1 CNENLQIYT
10 AISPPPKQGVSPS
23 LRALGG
29 VSTNPA
35 HQTATININHNYTH
49 LIHQGETLEI
59 FNTQGQLVK
68 TIPLSGLE
76 TTTFTTANLIS
87 GIYYCRLQNHPE
99 IEGVKM
105 VVW

>member
-1 CNENLQIYT
+1 M
-10 AISPPPKQGVSPS
+10 
-23 LRALGG
+23 RALGA
-29 VSTNPA
+29 VTPNPT
-35 HQTATININHNYTH
+35 HQTATLTLNPNYSH
-49 LIHQGETLEI
+49 LIHQGESFEI

-68 TIPLSGLE
+68 TIPLSGSE
-76 TTTFTTANLIS
+76 TTTFSTANFTS

>member
-1 CNENLQIYT
+1 
-10 AISPPPKQGVSPS
+10 
-23 LRALGG
+23 LRALGA
-29 VSTNPA
+29 VTPNPA
-35 HQTATININHNYTH
+35 HQTATLTINPNYSH
-49 LIHQGETLEI
+49 LIKQGETLEI

-68 TIPLSGLE
+68 TIPLSGFE
-76 TTTFTTANLIS
+76 TTTFTTANFTS

>member
-1 CNENLQIYT
+1 LLT
-10 AISPPPKQGVSPS
+10 
-23 LRALGG
+23 L
-29 VSTNPA
+29 NP
-35 HQTATININHNYTH
+35 NYTH

-68 TIPLSGLE
+68 TIPLSGFE